1 MQRFWPRG
9 SGFTRIPVEAAR
21 ASRAGPHRPT
31 AGGAGWSGHDGAVK
45 FEAILFD
52 NDGVLVDTERLYLQA
67 TRQVLA
73 GAGVTL
79 TDADYVELFL
89 RTARGAWH
97 LVAGPP
103 DEAALVRLRAARDR
117 RYEELIAASDVLI
130 PGALPCVVRLAAH
143 YRLAIVTSSDP
154 APFAL
159 AHARTEL
166 LHHFELVLTREHYL
180 NSKPDPE
187 PYLTAVRLMGVAPE
201 RCLVIEDSERGLRAA
216 TAAGLTCWVLP
227 SPLTRDGNLQDAGAV
242 LDDLG
247 AVAARLL
254 E

>member
-1 MQRFWPRG
+1 M
-9 SGFTRIPVEAAR
+9 T
-21 ASRAGPHRPT
+21 
-31 AGGAGWSGHDGAVK
+31 

-67 TRQVLA
+67 TREVLA

-79 TDADYVELFL
+79 SDADYVELFL

-97 LVAGPP
+97 LIEGPP
-103 DEAALVRLRAARDR
+103 DEAALAAFRAARDR
-117 RYEELIAASDVLI
+117 RYEELIAAGDVLI
-130 PGALPCVVRLAAH
+130 AGASRCVARLARH

-159 AHARTEL
+159 AHTRTQL
-166 LHHFELVLTREHYL
+166 LRHFELVLTREHYR

-187 PYLTAVRLMGVAPE
+187 PYLTAVQRLGVAPQ

-216 TAAGLTCWVLP
+216 KAAGLRCWVIP
-227 SPLTRDGNLQDAGAV
+227 SGLTAGGRFETADAV
-242 LDDLG
+242 FDSLG
-247 AVAARLL
+247 AAAVRLL
-254 E
+254 A

>member
-1 MQRFWPRG
+1 M
-9 SGFTRIPVEAAR
+9 T
-21 ASRAGPHRPT
+21 
-31 AGGAGWSGHDGAVK
+31 

-67 TRQVLA
+67 TREVLA

-97 LVAGPP
+97 LIAAPL
-103 DEAALVRLRAARDR
+103 DEAALAGHRAARDR
-117 RYEELIAASDVLI
+117 RYEELIAASDILI
-130 PGALPCVVRLAAH
+130 AGASRCVTRLAQR

-159 AHARTEL
+159 AHARTDL
-166 LHHFELVLTREHYL
+166 LRHFELVLTRDHYR

-187 PYLTAVRLMGVAPE
+187 PYLTAVSRLGLAPE

-216 TAAGLTCWVLP
+216 KAAGLTCWVIP
-227 SPLTRDGNLQDAGAV
+227 SALTRAGRFEHADAI
-242 LDDLG
+242 LDDLA
-247 AVAARLL
+247 AVERRLL
-254 E
+254 GA

>member
-1 MQRFWPRG
+1 V
-9 SGFTRIPVEAAR
+9 T
-21 ASRAGPHRPT
+21 
-31 AGGAGWSGHDGAVK
+31 

-67 TRQVLA
+67 TREVLA

-89 RTARGAWH
+89 RSARGAWH
-97 LVAGPP
+97 LIEGPL
-103 DEAALVRLRAARDR
+103 DEAALAELRAARDR
-117 RYEELIAASDVLI
+117 RYQELIASSDVAELLI
-130 PGALPCVVRLAAH
+130 PAAAAAVPRLARR

-159 AHARTEL
+159 AHARTGL
-166 LHHFELVLTREHYL
+166 LPHFELVLTREHYA

-187 PYLTAVRLMGVAPE
+187 PYLTAVQRLRVAHE

-216 TAAGLTCWVLP
+216 KAAGLTCWLIP
-227 SPLTRDGNLQDAGAV
+227 SALTRHGRFHDADAV
-242 LDDLG
+242 LDDL
-247 AVAARLL
+247 AAACHRLL
-254 E
+254 GPPSGS